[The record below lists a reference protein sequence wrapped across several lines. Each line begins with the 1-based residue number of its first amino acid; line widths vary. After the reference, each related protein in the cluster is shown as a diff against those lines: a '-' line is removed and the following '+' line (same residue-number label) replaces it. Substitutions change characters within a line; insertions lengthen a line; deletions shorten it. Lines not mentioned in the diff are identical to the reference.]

1 MTYIQFIRQQP
12 RFLAFG
18 FLLALSSS
26 FGQTFFIAL
35 FGADIRATFSLSHAG
50 FGTIYSMATLTSGL
64 LLIWLGQLL
73 DHVDLRLYSVLVCA
87 GMIGAVFL
95 MALAPSAGV
104 LLIAVLA
111 LRLAG
116 QGLLSHTAATSM
128 ARYFSA
134 GRGKAISI
142 ASLGFF
148 AGEATLP
155 LAMVVL
161 IAILGWRQT
170 WGAVGIT
177 LAIVLVPLVLW
188 LLRGHGE
195 RHRRLLA
202 DTVPEAATA
211 AGAAI
216 RQWTRAEVLR
226 DRRFY
231 VILAA
236 LLAPSFI
243 ITGLFFHQIH
253 IAGSK
258 GWSMTW
264 LAGSF
269 IAYATATVPASLWA
283 GHMIDRI
290 GALRLLPASLLPLA
304 GALLVLTVF
313 DHPLAAPVYLAGA
326 GFGQGVVAT
335 ILGAIWAE
343 LYGVRHLGAIRAL
356 VAALSVVASALSPAT
371 MGWLIDHGSAVETIS
386 ATSLAYVL
394 AATVMLLAVFGARQ
408 RFAAPQ
414 LAAVQNR

>member
-1 MTYIQFIRQQP
+1 MTYVQFIRQQP

-18 FLLALSSS
+18 FLLTMSSS

-35 FGADIRATFSLSHAG
+35 FGADIRATFALSHGG
-50 FGTIYSMATLTSGL
+50 FGTIYSVATLTSGL
-64 LLIWLGQLL
+64 LLIWLGRLL

-87 GMIGAVFL
+87 GMIGAAFL
-95 MALAPSAGV
+95 MALGPSAGV
-104 LLIAVLA
+104 LLIALLA
-111 LRLAG
+111 LRLTG

-128 ARYFSA
+128 ARYFTA
-134 GRGKAISI
+134 GRGKALSI
-142 ASLGFF
+142 ASLGFPV
-148 AGEATLP
+148 GEAMLP
-155 LAMVVL
+155 LVMVVL
-161 IAILGWRQT
+161 IATLGWRQT
-170 WGAVGIT
+170 WGAVGIM
-177 LAIVLVPLVLW
+177 LAVVLVPLVLW

-202 DTVPEAATA
+202 ETVPEAAMA

-243 ITGLFFHQIH
+243 TTGLFFHQVH
-253 IAGSK
+253 IAESK
-258 GWSMTW
+258 GWSMAW

-269 IAYATATVPASLWA
+269 VAHAAAAVPASLWA
-283 GHMIDRI
+283 GHLIDRL

-304 GALLVLTVF
+304 GGLLVLTVF
-313 DHPLAAPVYLAGA
+313 DHPLAAPVYLAAA

-335 ILGAIWAE
+335 IMGAIWAE

-356 VAALSVVASALSPAT
+356 VTALSVVASALAPAT
-371 MGWLIDHGSAVETIS
+371 MGWLIDRGSAVETIS
-386 ATSLAYVL
+386 VACLAYVL
-394 AATVMLLAVFGARQ
+394 AATVMLLAAFGARQ
-408 RFAAPQ
+408 RFAAWQ
-414 LAAVQNR
+414 LAPAQNR